1 MLNQNNTIH
10 SNKRGFTFL
19 RGFNSLNTILKLVTS
34 FGGIILIQIVM
45 VFLAYTQMKAI
56 NNNISRIYSENLLPI
71 QYLDETKSQ
80 LYKLRGD
87 IFKYVSIPAERS
99 QVKKDIRQDMTLIDY
114 NWDKYKNALP
124 KNTEALAQFDS
135 AWIEYRQ
142 EMNTVQE
149 LVETDKLEAALN
161 NLQGNGKAATARKNI
176 EDIIEQLTVLN
187 QTEATQLNQLSN
199 TTFTQAIATMLIALV
214 VAIALSFLSAAL
226 ITNSFNRPLKFM
238 AITMQNMAVGNI
250 YNDKNQS
257 EKDNFARREDEI
269 GAACKGLVNMQA
281 YISEMVEAANHIAH
295 GDLTLDLTLKSEADQ
310 LGMAFQKMLQGLRQ
324 QINSL
329 AKNAEKLS
337 AASQQLAA
345 SATQSGQATAQ
356 ITTTLQ
362 QIALG
367 TSKQAE
373 NITTTATSVE
383 QMSNAI
389 DGVAQGA
396 SEQAKAVTKASSHT
410 AQLNMA
416 IQQVSNNVQ
425 KVMTNSAQAAKSANE
440 GAAIVQETLE
450 GMENI
455 KTKVGFSAEKVRE
468 MGDHSNQIGLI
479 VETIEDIASQTNM
492 LALNAAIEAAR
503 AGDYG
508 KGFAVVADEVR
519 KLAERSS
526 EATKDISNLVK
537 DILTTVSEA
546 IATMQDSTQEVEKGV
561 TRANMTG
568 QSYTAILELIEDVHK
583 QAESAGQASEIM
595 MKSAEELI
603 SDMDMVSAV
612 VEENTA
618 ATEEMAAGSN
628 EVTLIIENIASI
640 SEENTAAIEGIS
652 ATAEEMNAQVEEVTT
667 SAYLL
672 AEMADSLNQIVT
684 EFKLPERAL
693 YQDLA

>member
-1 MLNQNNTIH
+1 
-10 SNKRGFTFL
+10 
-19 RGFNSLNTILKLVTS
+19 VTS

-45 VFLAYTQMKAI
+45 VFLAYTQMRAI

-99 QVKKDIRQDMTLIDY
+99 QVEKDIRQDITLIDY

-142 EMNTVQE
+142 EMNTVEE
-149 LVETDKLEAALN
+149 LVKNEKLEAALN
-161 NLQGNGKAATARKNI
+161 NLQGNGKAAKARKNI

-199 TTFTQAIATMLIALV
+199 TTFTQAIFTMLIALV
-214 VAIALSFLSAAL
+214 IAIALSFLSAAL
-226 ITNSFNRPLKFM
+226 ISNSFNRPLKFM

-250 YNDKNQS
+250 CNDKNQS

-269 GAACKGLVNMQA
+269 GAACKGLVNMET
-281 YISEMVEAANHIAH
+281 YISEMVEVANHIAH

-345 SATQSGQATAQ
+345 SATQSGQATGQ

-373 NITTTATSVE
+373 NITTTAVSVE

-396 SEQAKAVTKASSHT
+396 SEQAKAVTKASAHT

-450 GMENI
+450 GMESI

-468 MGDHSNQIGLI
+468 MGNHSNQIGLI

-595 MKSAEELI
+595 MQSAKELI

-672 AEMADSLNQIVT
+672 AEMADSLHQIVT

-693 YQDLA
+693 YQSLT